1 SFSQCLDPVDSVIG
15 KNDKTADG
23 ICELLSAKWIEEHAH
38 GRSLI
43 QWLTAGS
50 SGIDPSKIRMLMQL
64 FIIGETMTP
73 EKMIDPGHRYK
84 VRADT
89 ERQQTKAT
97 ANYLKS
103 HGMKLV
109 DESADFEAW
118 RVGQQGGGE
127 KIKHGLADAICD
139 GYNANYRTLGIWG
152 T

>member
-1 SFSQCLDPVDSVIG
+1 MGYLLRKMMAPYVKNVQGSAGEYGGSLAWSFSQWLDPVDSVIG

-84 VRADT
+84 VRSDT
-89 ERQQTKAT
+89 EKQQT
-97 ANYLKS
+97 
-103 HGMKLV
+103 
-109 DESADFEAW
+109 
-118 RVGQQGGGE
+118 
-127 KIKHGLADAICD
+127 
-139 GYNANYRTLGIWG
+139 
-152 T
+152 